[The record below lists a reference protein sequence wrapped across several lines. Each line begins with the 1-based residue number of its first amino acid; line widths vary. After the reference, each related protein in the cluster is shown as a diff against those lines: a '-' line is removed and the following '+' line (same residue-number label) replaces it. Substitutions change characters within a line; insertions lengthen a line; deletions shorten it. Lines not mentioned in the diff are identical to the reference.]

1 MSHTL
6 STRAKLAGILTGL
19 CILFAGTTVLLLAG
33 SRSDQQAPKAAAHA
47 WTTADL
53 VQPTDLIKELDR
65 TGEDKP
71 TVVCVGF
78 PFLYRAG
85 HVPHAVLHGPARTA
99 EGLADLRAWARNLPR
114 TTDIVLYCGCCPLTQ
129 CPNVNPAVAALRE
142 MGFTKV
148 RVLDLPKNFATDWIG
163 KGYPIEKTASGARE

>member
-1 MSHTL
+1 MLRTHS
-6 STRAKLAGILTGL
+6 KLAAIVAAVGILLT
-19 CILFAGTTVLLLAG
+19 GTTALVLAG
-33 SRSDQQAPKAAAHA
+33 GRGGQETTKAPAHA

-53 VQPTDLIKELDR
+53 VQPADLIKELD
-65 TGEDKP
+65 GASGSKP

-78 PFLYRAG
+78 PFLYRTG

-99 EGLADLRAWARNLPR
+99 EGLADLRAWAQDLPR
-114 TTDIVLYCGCCPLTQ
+114 TTNIVLYCGCCPLTQ

-148 RVLDLPKNFATDWIG
+148 RILDLPKNFATDWIG
-163 KGYPIEKTASGARE
+163 KGYPIEKAAPGAQE

>member
-1 MSHTL
+1 MSHTF
-6 STRAKLAGILTGL
+6 STRAKLAGVLTALGILL
-19 CILFAGTTVLLLAG
+19 AGTTVLVLAG
-33 SRSDQQAPKAAAHA
+33 SRGQQEASKAPTPA
-47 WTTADL
+47 WTSADL
-53 VQPTDLIKELDR
+53 VKPADLVKELDAAD
-65 TGEDKP
+65 GSKP

-99 EGLADLRAWARNLPR
+99 DGLADLRAWARSLPR

-129 CPNVNPAVAALRE
+129 CPNVNPAVAALHE

-148 RVLDLPKNFATDWIG
+148 RILDLPKNFATDWIG
-163 KGYPIEKTASGARE
+163 RGYPIEKTASGAQE